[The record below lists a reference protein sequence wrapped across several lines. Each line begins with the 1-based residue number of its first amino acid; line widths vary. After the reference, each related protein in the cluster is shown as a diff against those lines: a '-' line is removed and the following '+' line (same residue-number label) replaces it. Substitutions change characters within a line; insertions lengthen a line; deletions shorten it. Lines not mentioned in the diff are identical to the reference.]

1 MAIWEFAPG
10 SPWNAI
16 FMILV
21 LVMAPCISRSGFGQY
36 LTSSLEVGR
45 GIYAARHGIDD
56 PDVDPHSRLQ
66 RPQLL
71 QFLLLLERRRREAD
85 EALKRGAAV
94 GVETDV
100 MVARSLAVGRG
111 RAGEIQRAQPPGADR
126 RADRLHDVGVRGF
139 FLGVDFRGQRR

>member
-1 MAIWEFAPG
+1 MAMWEFAPG

-21 LVMAPCISRSGFGQY
+21 DLVMAPCTSRSGFGQY
-36 LTSSLEVGR
+36 LTSSRKIGR
-45 GIYAARHGIDD
+45 GIDAARHGVDD

-71 QFLLLLERRRREAD
+71 QFLLLLERRGGEAD
-85 EALKRGAAV
+85 EALQRGAAI

-100 MVARSLAVGRG
+100 MVARSLAMGGG
-111 RAGEIQRAQPPGADR
+111 RAGEIERAQPPGADR
-126 RADRLHDVGVRGF
+126 
-139 FLGVDFRGQRR
+139 